1 MPILIRWDTGH
12 WMVQEDKLN
21 WLNGRDNRG
30 AFKKFKLKFVKFCT
44 GRQDSHIHFHHRNTG
59 RMDDWIPSISRVTL
73 LSLLPVLLLLLIL
86 CLPPPLP
93 PQLRAVKTI
102 LPESDPPISIND
114 LLLHFCLLLPES
126 AGSVRLWNSH
136 LSFWLQVLI
145 YFWQFTHKH
154 DMPDPCQQQQQHP
167 FHAPSLLFGRSRS
180 PKNETAACD
189 NWKSPRFHIS
199 ITVSDVLS
207 RINMTISNIH
217 NK

>member
-1 MPILIRWDTGH
+1 MPGKDEHCHFMPILIRWDTGH

-21 WLNGRDNRG
+21 WLNGRDNRA

-102 LPESDPPISIND
+102 LPESDP
-114 LLLHFCLLLPES
+114 L
-126 AGSVRLWNSH
+126 
-136 LSFWLQVLI
+136 
-145 YFWQFTHKH
+145 
-154 DMPDPCQQQQQHP
+154 
-167 FHAPSLLFGRSRS
+167 SLLMICCCTFAYSCLNQQVQFGFEIHTSLF
-180 PKNETAACD
+180 D
-189 NWKSPRFHIS
+189 YRF
-199 ITVSDVLS
+199 
-207 RINMTISNIH
+207 
-217 NK
+217 